1 VRGPAAGDAA
11 QSAFRRAARNRKL
24 RAGVARRRI
33 ATYPFRDAVRKCPM
47 KSLAALFAAGSSL
60 LSLALAADLAEPP
73 ADARTWVILSAG
85 GQHGEEK
92 VWTDGDGVRRARMKI
107 VLRGLTF
114 DVDHATTIGADG
126 RVTAMEIRGAT
137 PSGDAGET
145 FRIENNAAKW
155 KTPADAGEA
164 PWRDNLVYIPFGGP
178 ADVNAV
184 LLDTLLK
191 DADGRLDALPGGEVR
206 VSDLTTLAVTA
217 KGKTKMLT
225 AKAVEGVSF
234 DPAVVW
240 VDDKSQFFATVG
252 WLSWLP
258 KGWESVRQQLI
269 DAETDALAARAPAL
283 VVKIAK
289 TPEGA
294 VLFRNVTIYDGAAF
308 KKKMSVL
315 VEGAKIAD
323 VGKGQKVRAPD
334 GASVIDGDGKTLV
347 PGLWD
352 MHYHSGGDGSGLLA
366 LSQGV
371 VNVRDIGN
379 EKQTL
384 LARKKRIDEGQLLG
398 PTIFPILGMD
408 GDGPLSAQG
417 FVRIK
422 SVEEGKKELAIGK
435 EEGHLGVKLYGTINP
450 EWVAPLAEEAHRL
463 GMSVQGHI
471 PAGMRPSE
479 AVAAGYDGIN
489 HINFVVMDAMPDDVV
504 KTSNGL
510 NRFFGPGKHA
520 QHLDLGAEPMKGFIE
535 TLAAKQIVIDP
546 TLTVYE
552 QSFVPDQGEVPAA
565 ALPFLGVVPPQV
577 ERQFKSGGLVA
588 PEGYDATRAD
598 MRASFLKLV
607 ETVRVM
613 HEKGVPIVAGT
624 DGLPSDL
631 IRELELYV
639 QAGMTNA
646 EALATATSVAAK
658 VLGVGDNVGSIAAGQ
673 EADLL
678 LVNGDVSKSLAALR
692 QVELVMQDGR
702 MMDGAAL
709 REAAGYSGLPK

>member
-1 VRGPAAGDAA
+1 M
-11 QSAFRRAARNRKL
+11 QK
-24 RAGVARRRI
+24 
-33 ATYPFRDAVRKCPM
+33 
-47 KSLAALFAAGSSL
+47 LAALLAAGASL
-60 LSLALAADLAEPP
+60 FSLALASDLAEAP
-73 ADARTWVILSAG
+73 ASAKVWSILSAG
-85 GQHGEEK
+85 GQHGDEK
-92 VWTDGDGVRRARMKI
+92 VWTDKEGVRRARMKI
-107 VLRGLTF
+107 VLRGLTY
-114 DVDHATTIGADG
+114 DVDHATTIGVDG
-126 RVTAMEIRGAT
+126 LPTSMEIRGVT

-145 FRIENNAAKW
+145 FRIENNIARW
-155 KTPADAGEA
+155 KTPADEGEA
-164 PWRDNLVYIPFGGP
+164 PWRENLVYVPFGGP
-178 ADVNAV
+178 ADVSAV
-184 LLDTLLK
+184 LLGALMK
-191 DADGRLDALPGGEVR
+191 DADGRLDALPGGAAR
-206 VSDLTTLAVTA
+206 ISDLTTLTVTA
-217 KGKTKMLT
+217 KGKKKTLT
-225 AKAVEGVSF
+225 AKAIEGLTFEPS
-234 DPAVVW
+234 VVW
-240 VDDKSQFFATVG
+240 VDDKGDFFATVG

-269 DAETDALAARAPAL
+269 DAETTALAARAPEL
-283 VVKIAK
+283 VAKIAK
-289 TPEGA
+289 TPEGPA
-294 VLFRNVTIYDGAAF
+294 LFRNVTIYDGAAF

-315 VEGAKIAD
+315 VDGGRIAA
-323 VGKGQKVRAPD
+323 VGKGKKIKAPD
-334 GASVIDGDGKTLV
+334 GAAIIEGAGKTLT

-352 MHYHSGGDGSGLLA
+352 MHYHSGGDGSGVLA

-371 VNVRDIGN
+371 VNARDIGN
-379 EKQTL
+379 EKATL
-384 LARKKRIDEGQLLG
+384 LARKKRIDDGLLLG
-398 PTIFPILGMD
+398 PTLFPILGMD

-417 FVRIK
+417 FVRIH

-435 EEGHLGVKLYGTINP
+435 AEGHLGVKLYGTINP

-520 QHLDLGAEPMKGFIE
+520 QAIDLNAAPMKGLIE

-552 QSFVPDQGEVPAA
+552 QSFVPEQGEVAAA
-565 ALPFLGVVPPQV
+565 ALPFVGVVPPQV

-607 ETVRVM
+607 ETVRVL

-624 DGLPSDL
+624 DGYPSDL
-631 IRELELYV
+631 IREMELYV
-639 QAGMTNA
+639 TAGMTNA

-658 VLGVGDNVGSIAAGQ
+658 VLGLGDKVGSIAAGQ

-678 LVNGDVSKSLAALR
+678 LVNGDVSASIGALR

>member
-1 VRGPAAGDAA
+1 
-11 QSAFRRAARNRKL
+11 
-24 RAGVARRRI
+24 
-33 ATYPFRDAVRKCPM
+33 M
-47 KSLAALFAAGSSL
+47 KNLAALFAASASL
-60 LSLALAADLAEPP
+60 VAVALASDLAAPP
-73 ADARTWVILSAG
+73 ANAKVWSIVSAG
-85 GQHGEEK
+85 GQHGDEK
-92 VWTDGDGVRRARMKI
+92 VWTDKDGVRRARMKI
-107 VLRGLTF
+107 VLRGLTY
-114 DVDHATTIGADG
+114 DVDHATVVGANG
-126 RVTAMEIRGAT
+126 LPTSMEIRGVT

-145 FRIENNAAKW
+145 FRIENTIARW
-155 KTPADAGEA
+155 KTPADEGEA
-164 PWRDNLVYIPFGGP
+164 PWRENLIYVPFGGP
-178 ADVNAV
+178 ADVSAV
-184 LLDTLLK
+184 LLGALQK
-191 DADGRLDALPGGEVR
+191 DADGRLDALPSGAAR
-206 VSDLTTLAVTA
+206 ISDLTTLTIVV
-217 KGKTKMLT
+217 KGKKKTLT
-225 AKAVEGVSF
+225 AKAIEGLSF
-234 DPAVVW
+234 EPSVVW
-240 VDDKSQFFATVG
+240 VDDKGDFFATVG

-269 DAETDALAARAPAL
+269 DAETAALAARAPEL
-283 VVKIAK
+283 VAKIAK
-289 TPEGA
+289 KPEGA
-294 VLFRNVTIYDGAAF
+294 VLFKNVTLYDGAAF

-315 VEGAKIAD
+315 VDGETIAA
-323 VGKGQKVRAPD
+323 VGKGRRVKAPA
-334 GASVIDGDGKTLV
+334 GATVIDGAGKTLV

-352 MHYHSGGDGSGLLA
+352 MHYHSGGDGSGVLA

-371 VNVRDIGN
+371 VNARDIGN
-379 EKQTL
+379 EKKTL

-398 PTIFPILGMD
+398 PTLFPILGMD

-417 FVRIK
+417 FVRIH
-422 SVEEGKKELAIGK
+422 SVEEGVKELAIAK

-520 QHLDLGAEPMKGFIE
+520 QHIDLNAAPMKGFID
-535 TLAAKQIVIDP
+535 TLAAKKIVIDP

-552 QSFVPDQGEVPAA
+552 QSFVPEQGEVAA
-565 ALPFLGVVPPQV
+565 AAQPYVGVVPPQV
-577 ERQFKSGGLVA
+577 ERQFRAGGLVA

-598 MRASFLKLV
+598 MRASFAKLV
-607 ETVRVM
+607 ETVRMM

-624 DGLPSDL
+624 DGYPSDL

-646 EALATATSVAAK
+646 EALSTATGGAAK
-658 VLGVGDNVGSIAAGQ
+658 ALGLGDKVGSIAAGQ

-678 LVNGDVSKSLAALR
+678 LVNGDVSKSIGALR
-692 QVELVMQDGR
+692 QVDLVVQDGR
-702 MMDGAAL
+702 LMEGAAL

>member
-1 VRGPAAGDAA
+1 M
-11 QSAFRRAARNRKL
+11 QK
-24 RAGVARRRI
+24 
-33 ATYPFRDAVRKCPM
+33 
-47 KSLAALFAAGSSL
+47 LAALLAAGASL
-60 LSLALAADLAEPP
+60 FSLALASDLADAP
-73 ADARTWVILSAG
+73 ANAKVWSILSAG
-85 GQHGEEK
+85 GQHGDEK
-92 VWTDGDGVRRARMKI
+92 VWTDKEGVRRARMKI
-107 VLRGLTF
+107 VLRGLTY

-126 RVTAMEIRGAT
+126 LPTSMEIRGVT
-137 PSGDAGET
+137 PSGDASET
-145 FRIENNAAKW
+145 FRIENNIAKW

-164 PWRDNLVYIPFGGP
+164 PWRENLVYVPFGGP
-178 ADVNAV
+178 ADVSAV
-184 LLDTLLK
+184 LLGALQK
-191 DADGRLDALPGGEVR
+191 DADGRLNALPGGEVR
-206 VSDLTTLAVTA
+206 IGDLTTLTVSA
-217 KGKTKMLT
+217 KGKKKTLT
-225 AKAVEGVSF
+225 AKAIEGLSF
-234 DPAVVW
+234 EPSIVW
-240 VDDKSQFFATVG
+240 VDDKGEFFATVG

-258 KGWESVRQQLI
+258 KGWEGVRQQLI
-269 DAETDALAARAPAL
+269 DAETAALAARAPEIRAR
-283 VVKIAK
+283 IAK
-289 TPEGA
+289 KPDRA
-294 VLFRNVTIYDGAAF
+294 VLFRNVTVYDGAAF

-315 VEGAKIAD
+315 VEGDKIAA
-323 VGKGQKVRAPD
+323 VGKGKKVKAPQ
-334 GASVIDGDGKTLV
+334 GATVIDGAGKTLV

-352 MHYHSGGDGSGLLA
+352 MHYHSGGDGSGVLA

-371 VNVRDIGN
+371 VNARDIGN
-379 EKQTL
+379 EKKTL
-384 LARKKRIDEGQLLG
+384 LERKNRIDSGQLLG
-398 PTIFPILGMD
+398 PTLFPILGMD

-417 FVRIK
+417 FVRIH

-435 EEGHLGVKLYGTINP
+435 AEGHLGVKLYGTINP

-463 GMSVQGHI
+463 GLSVQGHI

-520 QHLDLGAEPMKGFIE
+520 QHIDLNAEPMKGFID

-552 QSFVPDQGEVPAA
+552 QSFVPEQGEVAAA
-565 ALPFLGVVPPQV
+565 ALPFIGIVPPQV

-631 IRELELYV
+631 IREMELYV
-639 QAGMTNA
+639 TAGMTNA
-646 EALATATSVAAK
+646 EALATATSGAAK
-658 VLGVGDNVGSIAAGQ
+658 ALGLGDRVGSIAAGQ

-678 LVNGDVSKSLAALR
+678 LVNGDVSASIGALR
-692 QVELVMQDGR
+692 QVEIVMQDGW

>member
-1 VRGPAAGDAA
+1 
-11 QSAFRRAARNRKL
+11 
-24 RAGVARRRI
+24 
-33 ATYPFRDAVRKCPM
+33 M
-47 KSLAALFAAGSSL
+47 KKFAALLAAGSNL
-60 LSLALAADLAEPP
+60 FAVALASELAEAP
-73 ADARTWVILSAG
+73 ASARVWSILSAG

-92 VWTDGDGVRRARMKI
+92 VWTDKDGVRRARMKI
-107 VLRGLTF
+107 VLRGLTY
-114 DVDHATTIGADG
+114 DVDHATVVGADG
-126 RVTAMEIRGAT
+126 LPTSMQIRGVT

-145 FRIENNAAKW
+145 FRIENKIARW
-155 KTPADAGEA
+155 KTPADDGEA
-164 PWRDNLVYIPFGGP
+164 PWRDNLVYVPFGGP

-184 LLDTLLK
+184 LLGALTK
-191 DADGRLDALPGGEVR
+191 DADGRLDALPGGAASI
-206 VSDLTTLAVTA
+206 SDLTTLEVSAN
-217 KGKTKMLT
+217 GKKKTLT
-225 AKAVEGVSF
+225 AKAIVGLSF
-234 DPAVVW
+234 EPSILWA
-240 VDDKSQFFATVG
+240 DDRGEFFATVG

-258 KGWESVRQQLI
+258 KGWEGVRQQLI
-269 DAETDALAARAPAL
+269 DAETAALAARAPAL
-283 VVKIAK
+283 AAKIAK
-289 TPEGA
+289 APEGP
-294 VLFRNVTIYDGAAF
+294 VLFRNVTLYDGARF

-315 VEGAKIAD
+315 VEGATIAA
-323 VGKGQKVRAPD
+323 VGKNGKVKAPE
-334 GASVIDGDGKTLV
+334 GASVIDGTGKTLV

-352 MHYHSGGDGSGLLA
+352 MHYHSGGDGSGVLA
-366 LSQGV
+366 LSQGI

-379 EKQTL
+379 EKRTL
-384 LARKKRIDEGQLLG
+384 LERKKRIDEGRLLG

-417 FVRIK
+417 FVRIH

-435 EEGHLGVKLYGTINP
+435 AEGHLGVKLYGTINP
-450 EWVAPLAEEAHRL
+450 AWVAPLAEEAHRL

-479 AVAAGYDGIN
+479 AVAAGYDGVN

-504 KTSNGL
+504 KTSSGL
-510 NRFFGPGKHA
+510 NRFFGPGKYA
-520 QHLDLGAEPMKGFIE
+520 QSIDLSTEPMKGLIE

-552 QSFVPDQGEVPAA
+552 QSFVPEQGEVSPGY
-565 ALPFLGVVPPQV
+565 LPFLGVVPPQV

-613 HEKGVPIVAGT
+613 HEMGVPIVSGT

-639 QAGMTNA
+639 RAGMTNA
-646 EALATATSVAAK
+646 EALGAATSGAAK
-658 VLGVGDNVGSIAAGQ
+658 ALGLGGKVGSIAAGQ

-678 LVNGDVSKSLAALR
+678 LVNGDVSKSIGALR
-692 QVELVMQDGR
+692 QVELVVQDGR
-702 MMDGAAL
+702 LMDGAAL
-709 REAAGYSGLPK
+709 REAAGYSSSPN

>member
-1 VRGPAAGDAA
+1 
-11 QSAFRRAARNRKL
+11 
-24 RAGVARRRI
+24 
-33 ATYPFRDAVRKCPM
+33 M
-47 KSLAALFAAGSSL
+47 KTFAALLAAGSSL
-60 LSLALAADLAEPP
+60 LSLAFAEGLAEPP
-73 ADARTWVILSAG
+73 ANAKVWSILSAG

-92 VWTDGDGVRRARMKI
+92 VWTDKDGVRRARMKI
-107 VLRGLTF
+107 VLRGLTY
-114 DVDHATTIGADG
+114 DLDHATAVDADG
-126 RVTAMEIRGAT
+126 RPLSMEIRGVT

-145 FRIENNAAKW
+145 FRIENNVARW
-155 KTPADAGEA
+155 KTPADEGEA

-178 ADVNAV
+178 ADVSAV
-184 LLDTLLK
+184 LLGALTK
-191 DADGRLDALPGGEVR
+191 DADGRLDALPGGAAR
-206 VSDLTTLAVTA
+206 ISDLTTLEVAA
-217 KGKTKMLT
+217 KGEKKTLT
-225 AKAVEGVSF
+225 AKAIEGLSF
-234 DPAVVW
+234 EPSIVW
-240 VDDKSQFFATVG
+240 VDDKDDFFATVG

-269 DAETDALAARAPAL
+269 DAETAALAARAPAL
-283 VVKIAK
+283 VAKIAK
-289 TPEGA
+289 TPEGP
-294 VLFRNVTIYDGAAF
+294 VLFQNVTLYDGASF
-308 KKKMSVL
+308 QKKMSVL
-315 VEGAKIAD
+315 VESGRIAA
-323 VGKGQKVRAPD
+323 VGKVKKVKAPD
-334 GASVIDGDGKTLV
+334 GASVIDGEGKTLV

-352 MHYHSGGDGSGLLA
+352 MHYHSGGDGSGVLA

-379 EKQTL
+379 EKATL
-384 LARKKRIDEGQLLG
+384 LARKKRIDDGALLG
-398 PTIFPILGMD
+398 PTIYPILGMD

-422 SVEEGKKELAIGK
+422 SVEEGKRELAIGK

-463 GMSVQGHI
+463 GMSAQGHI

-520 QHLDLGAEPMKGFIE
+520 QHIDLDAEPMKGFIE
-535 TLAAKQIVIDP
+535 TLAAKRIVIDP

-552 QSFVPDQGEVPAA
+552 QSFVPEQGEVAAA
-565 ALPFLGVVPPQV
+565 ALPFLGVVPAQV

-588 PEGYDATRAD
+588 PEGYEATRAD

-631 IRELELYV
+631 IRELELYAT
-639 QAGMTNA
+639 AGMTNA

-658 VLGVGDNVGSIAAGQ
+658 VMGVGDRVGSIAAGR

-678 LVNGDVSKSLAALR
+678 LVNGDVSTSLAALR
-692 QVELVMQDGR
+692 QVDLVMKDGLL
-702 MMDGAAL
+702 MEGAAL

>member
-1 VRGPAAGDAA
+1 
-11 QSAFRRAARNRKL
+11 
-24 RAGVARRRI
+24 
-33 ATYPFRDAVRKCPM
+33 M
-47 KSLAALFAAGSSL
+47 KSLAALLAASASL
-60 LSLALAADLAEPP
+60 VSLALAEGLAEPP
-73 ADARTWVILSAG
+73 ANAKAWSILSAG

-92 VWTDGDGVRRARMKI
+92 VWTDKDGVRRARMKI
-107 VLRGLTF
+107 VLRGLTY
-114 DVDHATTIGADG
+114 DLDHATRLGAG
-126 RVTAMEIRGAT
+126 GVPTSIEIKGVT

-145 FRIENNAAKW
+145 FRIENNIARW
-155 KTPADAGEA
+155 KTPADEGEA
-164 PWRDNLVYIPFGGP
+164 PWRDNLLYVPFGGP

-184 LLDTLLK
+184 LLAALMK
-191 DADGRLDALPGGEVR
+191 DADGRMDALPGGAAR
-206 VSDLTTLAVTA
+206 LSDLTALEVSA
-217 KGKTKMLT
+217 KGKKKTLT
-225 AKAVEGVSF
+225 AKAIEGLSF
-234 DPAVVW
+234 EPSVVW
-240 VDDKSQFFATVG
+240 VDEKGDFFATVG

-269 DAETDALAARAPAL
+269 DAETAALAARAPEL
-283 VVKIAK
+283 VARIAK
-289 TPEGA
+289 APEGP
-294 VLFRNVTIYDGAAF
+294 VLFRNVTLYDGAGF

-315 VEGAKIAD
+315 VEGGKIAA
-323 VGKGQKVRAPD
+323 VGKGGKVKAPE
-334 GASVIDGDGKTLV
+334 GATVIDGAGKTLT

-352 MHYHSGGDGSGLLA
+352 MHYHSGGDGSGVLA

-379 EKQTL
+379 EKATL

-417 FVRIK
+417 FVRIH

-435 EEGHLGVKLYGTINP
+435 AEGHLGVKLYGTINP

-463 GMSVQGHI
+463 GMTVQGHI
-471 PAGMRPSE
+471 PASMRPSE

-520 QHLDLGAEPMKGFIE
+520 QHIDLGAEPMKGFID
-535 TLAAKQIVIDP
+535 TLAAKKIVIDP

-552 QSFVPDQGEVPAA
+552 QSFVPEQGEVAAA
-565 ALPFLGVVPPQV
+565 ALPFVGVVPPQV
-577 ERQFKSGGLVA
+577 ERSFKSGGLVA

-598 MRASFLKLV
+598 MRASFAKLV

-613 HEKGVPIVAGT
+613 HEKGVRIVAGT
-624 DGLPSDL
+624 DGYPSDL

-639 QAGMTNA
+639 TAGMTNA
-646 EALATATSVAAK
+646 EALSTATGGAATA
-658 VLGVGDNVGSIAAGQ
+658 LGLGDHVGFIRAGQ

-678 LVNGDVSKSLAALR
+678 LVNGDVSKSIGALR
-692 QVELVMQDGR
+692 QVDLVMQDGR
-702 MMDGAAL
+702 IMEGAAL

>member
-1 VRGPAAGDAA
+1 
-11 QSAFRRAARNRKL
+11 
-24 RAGVARRRI
+24 
-33 ATYPFRDAVRKCPM
+33 M
-47 KSLAALFAAGSSL
+47 KSLAALLAASASL
-60 LSLALAADLAEPP
+60 LAVAAAQTLAEPP
-73 ADARTWVILSAG
+73 ANAKSWSILSAG

-92 VWTDGDGVRRARMKI
+92 VWTDKEGVRRARMKI
-107 VLRGLTF
+107 VLRGLTY
-114 DVDHATTIGADG
+114 DVDHATTLGTDG
-126 RVTAMEIRGAT
+126 RPTAMTIRGVT

-145 FRIENNAAKW
+145 FRIENNVARW
-155 KTPADAGEA
+155 KTPADEGEA
-164 PWRDNLVYIPFGGP
+164 PWRDNLIYVPFGGP

-184 LLDTLLK
+184 LLGALAK
-191 DADGRLDALPGGEVR
+191 DADGRLDALPGGAAR
-206 VSDLTTLAVTA
+206 ISDLTTLTVSA
-217 KGKTKMLT
+217 KRKKKTLT
-225 AKAVEGVSF
+225 AKAIEGLSF
-234 DPAVVW
+234 EPSIVW
-240 VDDKSQFFATVG
+240 VDEKDDFFATVG

-269 DAETDALAARAPAL
+269 DAETAALAARAPEL
-283 VVKIAK
+283 VAKIAK
-289 TPEGA
+289 TPDGA

-315 VEGAKIAD
+315 VEGDKIAA
-323 VGKGQKVRAPD
+323 VGKGKKVKAPD
-334 GASVIDGDGKTLV
+334 GATVIDGAGKTLV

-352 MHYHSGGDGSGLLA
+352 MHYHSGGDGSGVLA

-371 VNVRDIGN
+371 VNARDIGN
-379 EKQTL
+379 EKKTL
-384 LARKKRIDEGQLLG
+384 LERKKRIDDGQLLG
-398 PTIFPILGMD
+398 PTLFPILGMD

-417 FVRIK
+417 FVRIH

-450 EWVAPLAEEAHRL
+450 EWVAPIAEEAHRL

-520 QHLDLGAEPMKGFIE
+520 QAIDLSAEPMKSFID

-552 QSFVPDQGEVPAA
+552 QSFVPEQGEVAAA
-565 ALPFLGVVPPQV
+565 ALPFIGIVPPQV

-588 PEGYDATRAD
+588 PEGFDATRAD

-639 QAGMTNA
+639 KAGMSNA
-646 EALATATSVAAK
+646 EALSTATSGAAK
-658 VLGVGDNVGSIAAGQ
+658 ALGLSDKVGSIAPGQ
-673 EADLL
+673 EADLV
-678 LVNGDVSKSLAALR
+678 LVTGDVSKSIGALR
-692 QVELVMQDGR
+692 QVDLVVQDGR
-702 MMDGAAL
+702 LMEGVAL
-709 REAAGYSGLPK
+709 REVAGFSGPPK